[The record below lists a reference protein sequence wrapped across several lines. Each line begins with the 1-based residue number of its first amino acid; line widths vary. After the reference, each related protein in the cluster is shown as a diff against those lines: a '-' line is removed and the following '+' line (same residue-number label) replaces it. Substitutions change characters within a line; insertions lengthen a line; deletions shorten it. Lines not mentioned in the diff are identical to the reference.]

1 MSERFCNLAVSL
13 LLVPFFGGGLTFNS
27 QIIDISSLFLPG
39 SFKHLSRFGSG
50 KATLSFYVRQKST
63 TAITCKLANP
73 QWRST
78 RSAVRVNQSAPATT
92 TTEDFI
98 IFFCLPLFLAAYY
111 VKALIFQ
118 RLFIQGQLCRRK
130 KEAALA
136 KGYGIY
142 WQSPAFNFVVEKG
155 WRLIVRCLKGCS

>member
-13 LLVPFFGGGLTFNS
+13 LLVPFFFGLTFNS

-39 SFKHLSRFGSG
+39 SFKRLSRFGSG

-63 TAITCKLANP
+63 SAITCKLANP

-111 VKALIFQ
+111 VKVLSFSSGFLSKDNYVGARR
-118 RLFIQGQLCRRK
+118 RLPLLKDMAFTGRAPRLTLSSK
-130 KEAALA
+130 K
-136 KGYGIY
+136 GD
-142 WQSPAFNFVVEKG
+142 G
-155 WRLIVRCLKGCS
+155 WLWDA

>member
-98 IFFCLPLFLAAYY
+98 IFFASPSSSLLIMLKPSFSSGFLSKDNYVAAKRRLPLLKDMAFTGRAP
-111 VKALIFQ
+111 
-118 RLFIQGQLCRRK
+118 RLTLSSK
-130 KEAALA
+130 K
-136 KGYGIY
+136 GD
-142 WQSPAFNFVVEKG
+142 G
-155 WRLIVRCLKGCS
+155 WLWDA